1 MQPFSCILI
10 HLELGSTSQ
19 CWLIKGPG
27 VGSVQWSDG
36 VCLLFSWRHPC
47 FTRNCILSLGEDL
60 VMSQRFMVFW
70 SMAGETSVWFGHE
83 SEVYGFLAGENSVWF
98 WDESVVYSFLVP
110 GRRYFCV
117 IRSWIRGLWFSGR
130 WEFCVIWQWIRGLWF
145 SSRWQFCVIWQW
157 IRGLWCSGAWQVRI
171 LESEVYGF
179 LAPGRWEFLNQRFM
193 VLWCMADENSLWF
206 GHKWEVCGFL
216 AGENEFCVIWPWII
230 GL

>member
-19 CWLIKGPG
+19 CQLIKGPG
-27 VGSVQWSDG
+27 VSSVQWSDG

-47 FTRNCILSLGEDL
+47 FTRNCVLSLGEDL
-60 VMSQRFMVFW
+60 VMSQRFMVFCC
-70 SMAGETSVWFGHE
+70 MAGETSVWFGHE
-83 SEVYGFLAGENSVWF
+83 SEVYGFLADFETNQWFIVFWCLVGDTSVWFGHESEVCGFLSGENSVWF
-98 WDESVVYSFLVP
+98 GSGSEVYGFLA
-110 GRRYFCV
+110 GDN
-117 IRSWIRGLWFSGR
+117 S
-130 WEFCVIWQWIRGLWF
+130 
-145 SSRWQFCVIWQW
+145 VIWQW